1 MAQLIKIITNNK
13 TRHCVSCLIHSPH
26 LLTYT
31 DEDIM
36 ALFPA
41 EDFTLTHVGHLPIV
55 KDYAKKLNL
64 IETINTMVDSQMELP
79 PGIAVL
85 AMVLDTLSGR
95 TPLYRLK
102 DFFQDKDTELL
113 LGVQIDPVRFC
124 DHNIGRVLDKIY
136 EFGTQKIF
144 SEITKNAI
152 DLFEIDTSH
161 AHFDT
166 TSISVYGDYDVVNPP
181 FAITYGYSKDK
192 RPDLK
197 QFLIS
202 MLCVD
207 RNIPVLGAPKDGNA
221 SDKTINNDLMTHIS
235 KHMARHHLEP
245 EAFVYVAD
253 SAFVTGKNLDKA
265 AETHT
270 KFISRL
276 PATYGDCSRA
286 IKEAVEAGQWN
297 DIGVISNSAPTPK
310 RQPAYYKTYETTITV
325 EGRDYRTI
333 VVHSSAHDKRRHK
346 RIDRI
351 IADKRKKLEAICK
364 KATSSPYFCEPD
376 ALAAAGRLAAS
387 ASGSY
392 HGLDIEVKEIAKYG
406 RGRPAEGKP
415 RVPKSHEYSLE
426 IKISEDPAAVVP
438 LRLEAGCFVL
448 ISNLCDEADRV
459 QWSAEQL
466 LRLYKNQDGI
476 EKNFGFLKD
485 PVIVNSI
492 FLKSPH
498 RIEVLGLI
506 FLIALLIWRLMER
519 SMRQYIESTGET
531 VPGWEDKP
539 TKKPTAF
546 MMTAKFTNVSVVKI
560 RKKRQTAYPLRT
572 VHFKYPRALN
582 VNPAIFTNP

>member
-1 MAQLIKIITNNK
+1 MAQ
-13 TRHCVSCLIHSPH
+13 
-26 LLTYT
+26 
-31 DEDIM
+31 
-36 ALFPA
+36 FPA

-55 KDYAKKLNL
+55 KHYAKKLNL
-64 IETINTMVDSQMELP
+64 VDTVNTMVESQMELS

-102 DFFQDKDTELL
+102 DFYQDKDTELL
-113 LGVQIDPVRFC
+113 FGVEVDPACFS
-124 DHNIGRVLDKIY
+124 DHNMGRVLDKLY
-136 EFGTQKIF
+136 EVGTQKIF

-166 TSISVYGDYDVVNPP
+166 TSVSVYGDYDVTDPP
-181 FAITYGYSKDK
+181 FAITHGYSKDK

-207 RNIPVLGAPKDGNA
+207 RNIPVRGAPKDGNA
-221 SDKTINNDLMTHIS
+221 SDKTVNNDLMTHIS

-245 EAFVYVAD
+245 GAFVYVAD

-265 AETHT
+265 VETNT

-276 PATYGDCSRA
+276 PATYTECGRA
-286 IKEAVEAGQWN
+286 IQEAARAGLWN
-297 DIGVISNSAPTPK
+297 DIGVISDSAPTPK
-310 RQPAYYKTYETTITV
+310 RPPACYQTYETTVTID
-325 EGRDYRTI
+325 GRDYRAI

-346 RIDRI
+346 RIDRLL
-351 IADKRKKLEAICK
+351 AEKRKELEAVCK
-364 KATSSPYFCEPD
+364 KTASSSYFCEPD
-376 ALAAAGRLAAS
+376 ARAAADKLAAS

-392 HGLDIEVKEIAKYG
+392 HRLDIEVKENPRYG
-406 RGRPAEGKP
+406 RGRPAADKP
-415 RVPKSHEYSLE
+415 RVAKGYEYSLD
-426 IKISEDPAAVVP
+426 IKISEDQAAVAP

-448 ISNLCDEADRV
+448 ISNLCQQAERE
-459 QWSAEQL
+459 QWSGQQL

-485 PVIVNSI
+485 PVIVNSL
-492 FLKSPH
+492 FLKNPQ

-506 FLIALLIWRLMER
+506 FLTALLIWRLMER
-519 SMRQYIESTGET
+519 SMRRNIESTGKT
-531 VPGWEDKP
+531 IPGWEDKP

-546 MMTAKFTNVSVVKI
+546 MMTTKFANVSVVKI
-560 RKKRQTAYPLRT
+560 GNKRQTAYPLRS
-572 VHFKYPRALN
+572 VHLEYLKALN
-582 VNPAIFTNP
+582 VDPSIYTNP